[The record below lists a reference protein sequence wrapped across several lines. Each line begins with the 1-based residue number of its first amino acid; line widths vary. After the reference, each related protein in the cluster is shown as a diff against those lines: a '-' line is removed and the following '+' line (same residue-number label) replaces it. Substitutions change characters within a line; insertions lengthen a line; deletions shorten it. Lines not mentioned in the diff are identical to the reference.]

1 MTKIFSS
8 FSIVAIVLGVVL
20 HAGFAQA
27 QSDRTWV
34 SHSGDDANTCAA
46 ASPCLT
52 FAGAYAKTSAGG
64 EIDVLDGGDFG
75 PLQISHA
82 LTVAN
87 DGAGTAAIT
96 PAGAAA
102 IVVTAGPTD
111 AVVLRGLTLH
121 ALNSPVAG
129 VLFDTGA
136 SVRIDHCTIEGFQG
150 VGGIVFVPSSNA
162 ASLWV
167 ADTVLSNDGPSTGGG
182 VSMGAGVLIA
192 PQNGGAATAQF
203 ERVRILHA
211 IGNGIR
217 IDGTFSGAGA
227 TDVELHE
234 VTVDGASASGIVAVS
249 SGGPTV
255 NVMADNVT
263 SSHNNGFGVRA
274 VGGTASLKLRR
285 STVTNNVR
293 GIGASSGGALVSY
306 SDNSIADN
314 TNGDGDPT
322 ATLPLK

>member
-8 FSIVAIVLGVVL
+8 FNIVAISLGVVL

-27 QSDRTWV
+27 QSARTWV
-34 SHSGDDANTCAA
+34 SHSGDDAHACTA

-82 LTVAN
+82 LTIAN

-96 PAGAAA
+96 APGGA
-102 IVVTAGPTD
+102 ILVTAGPTD
-111 AVVLRGLTLH
+111 AVVLRGLTLN
-121 ALNSPVAG
+121 ALNSQFAG
-129 VLFDTGA
+129 VLFTTGA
-136 SVRIDHCTIEGFQG
+136 SLRIDHCTIEGFQAD
-150 VGGIVFVPSSNA
+150 GGIVFVPNNNA
-162 ASLWV
+162 ARLWV
-167 ADTVLSNDGPSTGGG
+167 ADTVLSNDGA
-182 VSMGAGVLIA
+182 SMGAGVLIA
-192 PQNGGAATAQF
+192 PQNGATATAQL
-203 ERVRILHA
+203 ERVRILHV

-217 IDGTFSGAGA
+217 IDGTFTGAGA
-227 TDVELHE
+227 TDVELHD
-234 VTVDGASASGIVAVS
+234 VTVDGATSSGIVAVS

-274 VGGTASLKLRR
+274 VGGTATLKLRR

-293 GIGASSGGALVSY
+293 GIGASSGGALISY
-306 SDNSIADN
+306 SDNGIADN
-314 TNGDGDPT
+314 TNGDGEPT
-322 ATLPLK
+322 STLPLK